1 MSLLG
6 DLFHIIFKYLLETI
20 SPIGNGM
27 FNWDIYQLLYL
38 NWAICCLPLQIRR
51 RKMLS
56 LPVDGPTIN
65 RFPFGPLGTAKVFGV
80 RCATCSKGQPDL
92 RGLSNNKAYN
102 A

>member
-1 MSLLG
+1 
-6 DLFHIIFKYLLETI
+6 
-20 SPIGNGM
+20 
-27 FNWDIYQLLYL
+27 
-38 NWAICCLPLQIRR
+38 
-51 RKMLS
+51 MLS